1 MTIREGILAAL
12 LVTLATPATWPL
24 ALATFLIR
32 GGIVVVVLPIVVLPT
47 AVGLGNVL
55 GPPLQSVAFG
65 TIPGELIVG
74 VGVAGIAVVAWLVG
88 GGWLAAAS
96 EAHGAWIVGRENDP
110 ATVAASPRAGS
121 LALRILAVRLIAA
134 IPFAVVL
141 AVGSIRLVFVTY
153 RELTAPVDV
162 ATPIVVRV
170 LRATPEVVIA
180 VVLAWMLAEILG
192 AVAARRIALADA
204 RIGRALRSAVS
215 ILLRQPGGSLARF
228 WLPTLVLIAIAV
240 PAALA
245 AGSSWDAVGS
255 ALGGDADPVQSFLAV
270 LVFVGLWVV
279 GLMLIGVVC
288 AWRAAVWT
296 VADAGR

>member
-1 MTIREGILAAL
+1 VTTGGAILAAL

-32 GGIVVVVLPIVVLPT
+32 GGIVVVLLPIVVLPT

-65 TIPGELIVG
+65 TIPVELIAG
-74 VGVAGIAVVAWLVG
+74 VGVAGIALLAWLVG

-96 EAHGAWIVGRENDP
+96 EAHGAWIVGRKNDVS
-110 ATVAASPRAGS
+110 TVAASPPGGS
-121 LALRILAVRLIAA
+121 VALRILAARLIAA

-141 AVGSIRLVFVTY
+141 AVGSVRLVFVTY

-180 VVLAWMLAEILG
+180 VVLTWMLAEVVG

-204 RIGRALRSAVS
+204 RIGHALRSAGS
-215 ILLRQPGGSLARF
+215 TLLRQPVGSLVRF
-228 WLPTLVLIAIAV
+228 WLPTVVLIAIAV

-245 AGSSWDAVGS
+245 AGSSWEAVGS
-255 ALGGDADPVQSFLAV
+255 ALGGDAEPVESLLTV
-270 LVFVGLWVV
+270 LVFVALWVV

-296 VADAGR
+296 VAHAGR

>member
-1 MTIREGILAAL
+1 VTIGGGILGAL

-32 GGIVVVVLPIVVLPT
+32 GGIVVVLLPIVVLPT

-65 TIPGELIVG
+65 TIPVELIIGVG
-74 VGVAGIAVVAWLVG
+74 VGGIAILAWLVG

-96 EAHGAWIVGRENDP
+96 EAHGAWIVARENDP
-110 ATVAASPRAGS
+110 ATVDTSPPARSIAV
-121 LALRILAVRLIAA
+121 RILAARLIAM
-134 IPFAVVL
+134 IPFAVIL
-141 AVGSIRLVFVTY
+141 AVGSVRLVFVTY

-170 LRATPEVVIA
+170 VRATPEVVIA
-180 VVLAWMLAEILG
+180 VVLTWMLAEIVG

-204 RIGRALRSAVS
+204 RVGRALRSAVS
-215 ILLRQPGGSLARF
+215 TLLGQPLGSLARF
-228 WLPTLVLIAIAV
+228 SVPTLVLIAIAV

-245 AGSSWDAVGS
+245 AGSSWEAVGS
-255 ALGGDADPVQSFLAV
+255 ALGDAEPVQSLLTV
-270 LVFVGLWVV
+270 LVFVALWVV